1 MRLLVLGGTRFL
13 GRAVVS
19 EALAAGW
26 DVTTLT
32 RGVSGAPP
40 SGVDARTGDR
50 TTAAG
55 LSALDGGEWDV
66 CVDTSGFVP
75 RVVLDGARRLA
86 GRVGHYVFVSSLSVH
101 PAWPGEPV
109 SPDSPVHGCAADAGP
124 GDGDYGVLKAG
135 CERAVAEVFGP
146 ASTLVRSGLLVGPGD
161 NTARLSWWLDRIAR
175 GGDVVAPAAPDRPM
189 QLVDVRDLA
198 AWMLHCGQS
207 GVTGAYA
214 ATAAPAS
221 TTFGA
226 LLDSCVRV
234 TGSDATLRWVGDEA
248 LLAAG
253 VEPWGEL
260 PLWLPPELGPHW
272 WNVDSAP
279 AHAAGLRCRPIADTV
294 ADTWAWLR
302 AEWPGPDG
310 LPPAVPRPTAP
321 DSQPATLTPEKE
333 AAILTAVS

>member
-13 GRAVVS
+13 GRAVVA

-40 SGVDARTGDR
+40 SEVDARFGDR
-50 TTAAG
+50 TAPDG

-75 RVVLDGARRLA
+75 RVVGDAARRLA
-86 GRVGHYVFVSSLSVH
+86 GRVGHYVFVSSLSTH
-101 PAWPGEPV
+101 PAWPDEPV
-109 SPDSPVHGCAADAGP
+109 RPDSPVHDCAPDAGSE
-124 GDGDYGVLKAG
+124 DGDYGVLKAG
-135 CERAVAEVFGP
+135 CERAVTDVFG
-146 ASTLVRSGLLVGPGD
+146 AAATLARSGLLVGPWD
-161 NTARLSWWLDRIAR
+161 DTTRLSWWLHRIAR

-189 QLVDVRDLA
+189 QLIDVRDLA
-198 AWMLHCGQS
+198 AWMLHCGKT
-207 GVTGAYA
+207 GLAGAYA
-214 ATAAPAS
+214 ATAPPAS
-221 TTFGA
+221 TTFGE
-226 LLDSCVRV
+226 LLEAGIRV
-234 TGSDATLRWVGDEA
+234 TGSGATLRWVGDEA

-260 PLWLPPELGPHW
+260 PLWLPPEHGANW
-272 WNVDSAP
+272 WNVDSGP

-302 AEWPGPDG
+302 EEGM
-310 LPPAVPRPTAP
+310 PPAVAR
-321 DSQPATLTPEKE
+321 PATAGVVPVGLTPEKE
-333 AAILTAVS
+333 AAILAAAG